1 MEIYKTPAVVH
12 RGGVLDLVGH
22 FICWGWRE
30 RSLAHVGCPVGRV
43 SVRSAREGGGQLDG
57 LLLCHSSSHSWE
69 KLNLRFARFL
79 SGEGDFL
86 KQEFS

>member
-43 SVRSAREGGGQLDG
+43 SVRSARGGGG
-57 LLLCHSSSHSWE
+57 G
-69 KLNLRFARFL
+69 
-79 SGEGDFL
+79 GEGAEWSLIVSLLIAFL
-86 KQEFS
+86 GKVEPQVCTFSFR

>member
-12 RGGVLDLVGH
+12 GGGVLDLVGH

-43 SVRSAREGGGQLDG
+43 SVRSARGGGETAGRSLVVS
-57 LLLCHSSSHSWE
+57 LLL
-69 KLNLRFARFL
+69 AFL
-79 SGEGDFL
+79 EVEPQVGT
-86 KQEFS
+86 FSYRLSLIHI

>member
-22 FICWGWRE
+22 FIYWGWRE

-43 SVRSAREGGGQLDG
+43 SVRSARGGEEGR
-57 LLLCHSSSHSWE
+57 E
-69 KLNLRFARFL
+69 L
-79 SGEGDFL
+79 SGNLIVSLLIAFL
-86 KQEFS
+86 GKVEPQVCTFSFR